1 MSFELYYRSGRT
13 ASEPESVLLLFN
25 PFVPPDRSKFLS
37 LFFFSTQL
45 SHVGKKIESPSNL
58 LFVFH
63 SSFLSF
69 FTKLISFEKEKNFP
83 QVKTFLDEAVQLFF
97 LLVIQLL
104 NKFVALSPS
113 ICCLMSPFH
122 SFVYVGVLDYGWRG
136 WEVHLS
142 RIFAL
147 HYRTFFGGGGS
158 LPRNSN

>member
-1 MSFELYYRSGRT
+1 M
-13 ASEPESVLLLFN
+13 LLLFN

-37 LFFFSTQL
+37 LFFSTQL

-69 FTKLISFEKEKNFP
+69 STKLISFEKEKNFP
-83 QVKTFLDEAVQLFF
+83 QVKTFLDEVVQLFL

-122 SFVYVGVLDYGWRG
+122 SFVYVGVLDFGWRG

-147 HYRTFFGGGGS
+147 HYRTFSAARRRLDGTRIAASKFKLMTRIQVWS
-158 LPRNSN
+158 

>member
-1 MSFELYYRSGRT
+1 MSFELYYSGWT

-37 LFFFSTQL
+37 LFFFQPNWVML
-45 SHVGKKIESPSNL
+45 GKNWVTFKP
-58 LFVFH
+58 FVCFPLV
-63 SSFLSF
+63 LSF
-69 FTKLISFEKEKNFP
+69 FLHETHFIRERKNFP

-122 SFVYVGVLDYGWRG
+122 SFVYVGVLDFGWRG